1 MGSVFATSFVPER
14 AAFDAS
20 FATLLADDD
29 ALLLVAE
36 AGDVSS
42 GVPGVYLAG
51 VVSRGAR
58 AR

>member
-42 GVPGVYLAG
+42 AEVEAWSDHASTSG
-51 VVSRGAR
+51 
-58 AR
+58 